1 MGMVTATFG
10 GVIRD
15 LLRTEVP
22 LIFRREIYATAALI
36 GGLIYLG
43 MERIH
48 VPIGFNILITTT
60 ITAAIRI
67 TAIRLN
73 LNLPTIVGNKN

>member
-15 LLRTEVP
+15 LLRAEVP
-22 LIFRREIYATAALI
+22 LIFRREIYATAALT
-36 GGLIYLG
+36 GGIMYLALDYFDLG
-43 MERIH
+43 T
-48 VPIGFNILITTT
+48 GLKILLTTT
-60 ITAAIRI
+60 LTATIRI

-73 LNLPTIVGNKN
+73 LNLPTFVINKS